1 MSSSL
6 HSATEQHDFAVENW
20 YSILSV
26 AAKEVFSM
34 MAGTELGTPEQQD
47 PKMLAEI
54 TAIVGLAGRLCGIFI
69 VRCSTASARKLA
81 SRMIGAAGDASAHA
95 HDAVAEICNM
105 VAGNFK
111 AKIAGLED
119 KCMLSVPTVIIGTRY
134 KLQTLAGG
142 KRIDLPLLFEQ
153 EPVWFTLEIRG

>member
-6 HSATEQHDFAVENW
+6 YTTTEHPDFEIENFH
-20 YSILSV
+20 SILSV

-34 MAGTELGTPEQQD
+34 MVETELGTPEAD
-47 PKMLAEI
+47 PKVLADI
-54 TAIVGLAGRLCGIFI
+54 TAIVGLAGRLRGICI
-69 VRCSTASARKLA
+69 VRCGAASARKLA

-111 AKIAGLED
+111 AKIPGLED
-119 KCMLSVPTVIIGTRY
+119 KCMLSVPTVIIGNSY
-134 KLQTLAGG
+134 KLQTPAGG